1 MEITVFWVAVVLAF
15 FLAGPHDKTQVI
27 LMPDSDGHV
36 GQAEV
41 ITEGGRQLLT
51 ESGQMTTVKDS
62 SKPPSDVAMVDQA
75 EIAESFS
82 EVLAIEPVL
91 PEKFLLYFLPGS
103 NELTKASIELLPKVI
118 DTIKERESS
127 YISIFGHSDRVGSEE
142 SNIKLSTKRAI
153 AVRQLLEEL
162 GASVANIET
171 ASHGEGNPLVKTA
184 DGVAEPR
191 NRRVEVVVR

>member
-1 MEITVFWVAVVLAF
+1 MEIFAFWVAAVVALV
-15 FLAGPHDKTQVI
+15 LAGPHDKTQVI
-27 LMPDSDGHV
+27 LMPDADGHV

-51 ESGQMTTVKDS
+51 ESGQMTIVRDG
-62 SKPPSDVAMVDQA
+62 SKPPSEVAMIDQE
-75 EIAESFS
+75 EIAGAFS
-82 EVLAIEPVL
+82 EVLAVEPVL

-103 NELTKASIELLPKVI
+103 NALTKDSIALLPKVVDAI
-118 DTIKERESS
+118 QERQSS

-142 SNIKLSTKRAI
+142 YNIKLSTNRAI

-162 GASVANIET
+162 GVSITNIET
-171 ASHGEGNPLVKTA
+171 ASHGEGNPVIKTA